1 MPSAA
6 RRKEPQHAEPP
17 AARPRLVVALG
28 GNALLRRGQAPNA
41 ATQRENVRD
50 AVTALAP
57 LARDH
62 ALVLTHGNGPQV
74 GLLALERA
82 AGSYP
87 LDVLDA
93 ETEGMIGYLVAQELD
108 NALSPH
114 ARAAALL
121 TQIVVAADD
130 PAFGAPSKPIGP
142 CYPAAEG
149 RALATRFGWTMLESA
164 DGLRRAV
171 ASPRPLRIVE
181 SSVIELLLAHGVVV
195 VCAGGGGIPV
205 LERADGTLVGAEAV
219 IDKDLASSLLAR
231 ELGAAALL
239 LLTDVDAL
247 YADYGTTRARAWR
260 EVDTA
265 TLASRTFA
273 TGSMAPK
280 VAACREFIA
289 AGGGFAAI
297 GRLDAAADIL
307 AGRAGTR
314 IVAGSLPDRWW

>member
-1 MPSAA
+1 MISDTGS
-6 RRKEPQHAEPP
+6 AEPRPGP
-17 AARPRLVVALG
+17 ATGTRPRLVVALG
-28 GNALLRRGQAPNA
+28 GNALLRHGQAANA
-41 ATQRENVRD
+41 ATQRENVRN

-62 ALVLTHGNGPQV
+62 ALVVTHGNGPQV

-108 NALSPH
+108 NALAPR

-142 CYPAAEG
+142 SYPADEAQ
-149 RALATRFGWTMLESA
+149 ALATRFGWTMLESA
-164 DGLRRAV
+164 DGMRRAV

-181 SSVIELLLAHGVVV
+181 RAVIELLLGHGVVV

-205 LERADGTLVGAEAV
+205 LERADGTLAGVEAV

-239 LLTDVDAL
+239 LLTDVDAV
-247 YADYGTTRARAWR
+247 YADFGTARARRWR
-260 EVDTA
+260 EVGSA
-265 TLASRTFA
+265 TLASHTFA
-273 TGSMAPK
+273 SGSMAPK
-280 VAACREFIA
+280 IAACREFVA

-314 IVAGSLPDRWW
+314 ILAGDAPERWW